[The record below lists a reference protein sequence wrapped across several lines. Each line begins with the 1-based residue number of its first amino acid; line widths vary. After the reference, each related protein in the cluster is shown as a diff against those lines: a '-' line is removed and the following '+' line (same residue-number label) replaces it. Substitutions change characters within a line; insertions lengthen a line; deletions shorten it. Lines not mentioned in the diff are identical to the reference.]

1 MFFLYIEVNFIKK
14 YHPNEDK
21 YLPFMDEMA
30 LFRKT
35 FLESSSWKKMLKCLL
50 QPMATPKYDYKQQS
64 YVFWIAI
71 NLFHTDTHTLNT
83 PPKFN
88 SLPLEVDVWSQ
99 RSGFLLGFGISFQRR
114 SVKLWEDSTSFPFPT
129 TSPWLFPRFF
139 GPRFHAN
146 QVPREQVPR
155 GRLYLMKST
164 EPQKNNFSL
173 YWLYN
178 RDAYNG

>member
-1 MFFLYIEVNFIKK
+1 
-14 YHPNEDK
+14 
-21 YLPFMDEMA
+21 
-30 LFRKT
+30 
-35 FLESSSWKKMLKCLL
+35 
-50 QPMATPKYDYKQQS
+50 MATPKYDYKQQS

-99 RSGFLLGFGISFQRR
+99 RSGFLLGFGISFQGRT
-114 SVKLWEDSTSFPFPT
+114 VKLWEGSTSFPFPT
-129 TSPWLFPRFF
+129 TSPYRFSHGF
-139 GPRFHAN
+139 SDLVSTPIR
-146 QVPREQVPR
+146 
-155 GRLYLMKST
+155 YLMKST